1 MPELTVISLYVMA
14 ILYIVAGILH
24 FVIPRFYLRI
34 MPPYIPYPKFVV
46 SISGVIEIALGAL
59 LLLPDTRQLG
69 AWGVILLLIAVFP
82 ANLYHYQSRRKTDP
96 PKWALLLRLPTQLL
110 LIYWAYTFT

>member
-1 MPELTVISLYVMA
+1 MPETSVISLYTMA
-14 ILYIVAGILH
+14 VLYIFAGVMH
-24 FVIPRFYLRI
+24 FVLPKFYLRI

-46 SISGVIEIALGAL
+46 YFSGVVEIVLGTML
-59 LLLPDTRQLG
+59 FFPETRQIG

-96 PKWALLLRLPTQLL
+96 PKWALLLRLPIQLL